1 MGKKAVL
8 LVLAFLLYLTC
19 SASATGIYR
28 PVDTPYGELYLQV
41 QPSGYSTSYI
51 LSLCDLQLALLRKNP
66 DMDMTNFEDTYI
78 EPLLYR
84 MVSPEWGVTAWIRA
98 TIAQFLIK
106 RELIKPYPGFLF
118 KAKLYCT
125 LIHVTPGYSL
135 SATISNIQLIIIYV
149 LEDKIYL
156 EDALSLLAPL
166 VAQLRP

>member
-1 MGKKAVL
+1 MSRRAVIL
-8 LVLAFLLYLTC
+8 ALAFLLYLAC
-19 SASATGIYR
+19 STSAAGIYR
-28 PVDTPYGELYLQV
+28 PVDTPYGKLYLQV
-41 QPSGYSTSYI
+41 QPSGYSIDYI

-66 DMDMTNFEDTYI
+66 DMDMTSFEDVYI
-78 EPLLYR
+78 EPLLYK
-84 MVSPEWGVTAWIRA
+84 MISPEWGVTAWIRGA
-98 TIAQFLIK
+98 IAQFLIA

-135 SATISNIQLIIIYV
+135 SATISNIQSIIIYV